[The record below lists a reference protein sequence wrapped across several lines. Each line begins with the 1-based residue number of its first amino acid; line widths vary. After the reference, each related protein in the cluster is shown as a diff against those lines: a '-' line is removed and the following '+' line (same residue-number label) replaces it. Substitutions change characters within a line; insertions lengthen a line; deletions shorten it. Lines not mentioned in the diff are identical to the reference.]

1 MYYIRKDGFIMTK
14 EELEFS
20 IHQYI
25 EKEANITS
33 DATLKKKASTLNSF
47 LKKYN
52 EEKTLHD
59 NIANFLKDNSTLG
72 SFRIS
77 KMLLKSWLSFAN
89 INCDIEDIQFQTNFI
104 TDVKELNDAIDKV
117 MNNPDIDIWSVEVSA
132 YSCYVKLI
140 CYLLW
145 VGVPKSALSKMKK
158 GDYDIDRQ
166 ILWVKQQNGKKQK
179 IDLSSEYFSDISDML
194 HKELCDNIYSLHFK
208 KEPQNIC
215 GKLRDVT
222 TYNNANIS
230 KVYNTNDYLF
240 RPISSG
246 TSTVN
251 VVNGIRTIIVPRICL
266 KLNIISKSGFFYRAH
281 KYLLNVYR
289 IDIGGKNGKNLSQ
302 ALDFFDYNLTRKGI
316 VQEYKIYLEQCS
328 KRSKI

>member
-89 INCDIEDIQFQTNFI
+89 VNCDIEDIQFLVNFI
-104 TDVKELNDAIDKV
+104 TDIEELNDAIDKV

-132 YSCYVKLI
+132 YSCYIKLM
-140 CYLLW
+140 CHLLW

-158 GDYDIDRQ
+158 GDYDIDRHV
-166 ILWVKQQNGKKQK
+166 LWIKQQNGKKQT
-179 IDLSSEYFSDISDML
+179 IDLTSEYFSDVSDML
-194 HKELCDNIYSLHFK
+194 HKELCDNIYSLHFG

-230 KVYNTNDYLF
+230 KTYNPNDYLF

-246 TSTVN
+246 TSSVN
-251 VVNGIRTIIVPRICL
+251 VINSIRRIIVPKIYL
-266 KLNIISKSGFFYRAH
+266 KLNIISKSGFFYRAN

-289 IDIGGKNGKNLSQ
+289 TDIGGKNGKNLSQ

>member
-1 MYYIRKDGFIMTK
+1 MTK

-33 DATLKKKASTLNSF
+33 DATLKKKSSTLNSF

-89 INCDIEDIQFQTNFI
+89 VNCDIEDIQFLVNFI
-104 TDVKELNDAIDKV
+104 TNIEELNDAIGKA

-132 YSCYVKLI
+132 YSCYVKLM

-145 VGVPKSALSKMKK
+145 IGVPKSSLSKMEK
-158 GDYDIDRQ
+158 GDYDIDRH
-166 ILWVKQQNGKKQK
+166 ILWIKQQNGKKQT
-179 IDLSSEYFSDISDML
+179 IDLTSEYFSDVSDML
-194 HKELCDNIYSLHFK
+194 HKELCDNIYSLHFG

-230 KVYNTNDYLF
+230 KTYNPNDYLF

-246 TSTVN
+246 TSSVN
-251 VVNGIRTIIVPRICL
+251 VINSIRRIIVPKIYL
-266 KLNIISKSGFFYRAH
+266 KLNIISKSGFFYRAN

-289 IDIGGKNGKNLSQ
+289 TDIGGKNGKNLSQ

>member
-1 MYYIRKDGFIMTK
+1 MTK

-20 IHQYI
+20 IQQYI
-25 EKEANITS
+25 EKEVNVTS
-33 DATLKKKASTLNSF
+33 YATLKKKVSTLNSF

-72 SFRIS
+72 SFRMS
-77 KMLLKSWLSFAN
+77 KMLLKSWLSFAD
-89 INCDIEDIQFQTNFI
+89 INCDIEDIQFQVNFI
-104 TDVKELNDAIDKV
+104 TDIKELNDAIDKV

-132 YSCYVKLI
+132 YSCYIKLM

-145 VGVPKSALSKMKK
+145 VGVPKSALFKMKK
-158 GDYDIDRQ
+158 GDYNINRQ
-166 ILWVKQQNGKKQK
+166 ILWIKQQNGKKQK
-179 IDLSSEYFSDISDML
+179 IDLSSEYFSDVSDML
-194 HKELCDNIYSLHFK
+194 HKELCDNIYSLHFE
-208 KEPQNIC
+208 KEMQNIC
-215 GKLRDVT
+215 GKSRDVT
-222 TYNNANIS
+222 TYNNTNIS
-230 KVYNTNDYLF
+230 KAYNTNDYLF

-289 IDIGGKNGKNLSQ
+289 TEDIGGKNGKNLSQ

-328 KRSKI
+328 RK